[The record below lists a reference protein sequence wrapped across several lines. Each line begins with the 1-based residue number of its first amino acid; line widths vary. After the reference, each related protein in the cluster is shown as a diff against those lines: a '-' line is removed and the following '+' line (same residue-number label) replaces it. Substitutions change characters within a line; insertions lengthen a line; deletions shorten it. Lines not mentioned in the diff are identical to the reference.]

1 MTKQLHTC
9 RGLWHLCHRH
19 STDIAQ
25 GTGTAAGDPIEFSA
39 IQSVYGASRQQDS
52 PLIVGSVKSNI
63 GHLES
68 CSALAS
74 FVKVI
79 ECLERGQIP
88 PQMHFQIPNPK
99 IDFGNV
105 CIPTEIVEWP
115 TTAKGVRRAAINT
128 FGAGGTNGHAVLEYY
143 PKPPSEPDAVTG
155 RPYLF
160 KVSAADDDS
169 LRKLSLEYAH
179 YAQNCR
185 PCLRDLAYTL
195 LCRRSTLRKAIYL
208 TASDIEDL
216 ASDLRSQSHKVHAK
230 SQKDVGQK
238 VLVFTG
244 QGAQW

>member
-1 MTKQLHTC
+1 M
-9 RGLWHLCHRH
+9 
-19 STDIAQ
+19 
-25 GTGTAAGDPIEFSA
+25 
-39 IQSVYGASRQQDS
+39 
-52 PLIVGSVKSNI
+52 IVGSVKSNI

-88 PQMHFQIPNPK
+88 PQMHFQNPNPN
-99 IDFGNV
+99 IDFNNV
-105 CIPTEIVEWP
+105 RIPTKILEWP
-115 TTAKGVRRAAINT
+115 PTERTTRRAAINT

-143 PKPPSEPDAVTG
+143 LKPPSEPDTITG

-160 KVSAADDDS
+160 KVSAAEDDS

-179 YAQNCR
+179 YAEERR

-208 TASDIEDL
+208 TASNIEDL
-216 ASDLRSQSHKVHAK
+216 ASELRSQSHKVHMK
-230 SQKDVGQK
+230 SQKGVGQT
-238 VLVFTG
+238 VFVFTG